1 MTPPSSFLRTRTRKR
16 HKHDQPAHVSD
27 DDVFE
32 DGTAPGGG
40 GVELS
45 PPGKDL
51 GDQDEPGTGFS
62 NVPGAGPNPTR

>member
-16 HKHDQPAHVSD
+16 PQRNHPPPHAE
-27 DDVFE
+27 DDVLE

-45 PPGKDL
+45 PPGKEL